1 MHQRADLNIRY
12 DFILVGGG
20 LQSGLIAL
28 AIAHEQPEKRLLII
42 ERDSRLGG
50 NHTWCF
56 HDGDVPEAA
65 KVWFD
70 AVIEH
75 RWDGYTVNYPNFSR
89 QLELAYR
96 CISSNHFHDYVH
108 KTVTASANQKIL
120 YNTTVSSLGQTQ
132 VTLEDGQILSGDCII
147 DARGPSS
154 ARQDT
159 EGYQKFVGLEIEL
172 AADHGLTRPVLM
184 DGCVPQTDGLR
195 FFYVLPLGK
204 RRLLVEDT
212 YFSDHLDLASM
223 QFELVTTY
231 ARAKGWKISEVI
243 REERGVLPRHGFHPH
258 GQNITEPSKRAIA
271 GDTFIQYRIF
281 PSAAIRLATI
291 LGQARDH
298 RLDSAN

>member
-1 MHQRADLNIRY
+1 MGIRQMHQRADLNIRY

-96 CISSNHFHDYVH
+96 CISSTHFHDYVH

-120 YNTTVSSLGQTQ
+120 YNTVVSSLGQTQ
-132 VTLEDGQILSGDCII
+132 VTLEDGQIVSGDCII

-154 ARQDT
+154 ARQDG

-212 YFSDHLDLASM
+212 YFSDHSDLA
-223 QFELVTTY
+223 FDAIRTEVKTY
-231 ARAKGWKISEVI
+231 ARAKGWQISGII
-243 REERGVLPRHGFHPH
+243 REERGVLPLPWVSPPPSERHGAIEAGYRGGYFHPVT
-258 GQNITEPSKRAIA
+258 G
-271 GDTFIQYRIF
+271 
-281 PSAAIRLATI
+281 
-291 LGQARDH
+291 
-298 RLDSAN
+298 